1 MITLAPKISKVIAEK
16 NPGKPAIFLRN
27 KIVYI
32 GGFSSREEYQKIM
45 KKLQKEHPGAK
56 EEDFG
61 LTFIFG
67 KKNYIL

>member
-1 MITLAPKISKVIAEK
+1 MINLAPKISKVIAEK
-16 NPGKPAIFLRN
+16 NPGKPAIFLGD
-27 KIVYI
+27 KIVHI
-32 GGFSSREEYQKIM
+32 GGFSSKEEYRKIL
-45 KKLQKEHPGAK
+45 KKLQKQHPVSK